1 MHMPTDDVQARIHL
15 LNVFLSLAPPNPDI
29 DTLAWARHTLQQV
42 GCDVNN
48 LDIDWR
54 DGIRL
59 CALTE
64 SLQPGS
70 CPNFDR
76 LNPSSA
82 VVNSRFAMKR
92 LQKYLAVPKV
102 LVSNECMR
110 VYSQTYNLCC
120 F

>member
-1 MHMPTDDVQARIHL
+1 MTTDDVHVHFL
-15 LNVFLSLAPPNPDI
+15 DVFHSLAPKNLEI

-42 GCDVNN
+42 GCDVSN
-48 LDIDWR
+48 LDVDWR

-59 CALTE
+59 CALAE

-76 LNPSSA
+76 LNPGSA

-102 LVSNECMR
+102 QVSNECMPI
-110 VYSQTYNLCC
+110 YSQT
-120 F
+120 